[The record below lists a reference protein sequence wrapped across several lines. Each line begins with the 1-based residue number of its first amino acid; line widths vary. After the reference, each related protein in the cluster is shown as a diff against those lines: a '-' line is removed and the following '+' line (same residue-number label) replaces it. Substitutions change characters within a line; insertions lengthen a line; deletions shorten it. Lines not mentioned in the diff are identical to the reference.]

1 MSSAINEANFKDARR
16 GYNKKEVRAYL
27 ADLEAAFSE
36 MEGHARESA
45 RRIGDLE
52 HMVGEMKATEAK
64 SMDNAMYAVFDAKDR
79 ILEKANRRAEKI
91 ENEAREKADEL
102 LADVKEMLDATRGVQ
117 TDGPDSV
124 SPEAV
129 LIAAREEAAQIRE
142 EAARYAATVSD
153 GDVETITEELAKARA
168 DAIAER
174 ARAEKYEE
182 LSRSQAVELGDLNRD
197 QGDGTPDEGLAEARA
212 QGTNIIAQAQTEA
225 ESILQRASDEARTV
239 RDLARQETDRA
250 AASAAIRELAY
261 GSDPVDELATA
272 RDRIVELELQLSS
285 DSPTSDTAAT
295 EELLDAEARIAVLEA
310 DLAAAHTRLDSVA
323 AVEDELESLR
333 AAANDLEA
341 LRDERDVAQQSL
353 AEVAEVQTELT
364 ETKATLEQRSAE
376 LAESLTTIEGLR
388 SSVDDDD
395 GAVARVME
403 LEQQV
408 DELGVVQDAVAGLE
422 EALAK
427 SKADLAESLTLAE
440 QLEARVAEA
449 AVTQERLIVVEGELA
464 EATAS
469 VEVLTQQITD
479 NAEQSSDAA
488 AKLADSESTQ
498 AELRALE
505 ERLTLREQEL
515 EGQRSELS
523 AASDV
528 IAQEKS
534 SLSDAWQRL
543 DSEREIVN
551 AGMNRVELAS
561 EDAEKI
567 QELTA
572 ERDQLQAQLDAA
584 LTDLETERKSVET
597 KVSALVEEHEQQ
609 LADAATIASEH
620 ESLVVTSEETA
631 SENAAIFA
639 RMERHQSDLQAT
651 ISEVR
656 GERDELAQVN
666 AALEAKVQQLQ
677 ERTTEL
683 AQAAQRSGDDEAAS
697 STEPSGGED
706 ENEDTEEAPV
716 ARPFSRGKS
725 RYERNSAKLPR
736 IGDEAGSVLKSMQ
749 DLRASLTEE

>member
-153 GDVETITEELAKARA
+153 GDVEIITEELAKARA

-197 QGDGTPDEGLAEARA
+197 QGGGTPDEGLAEARA

-261 GSDPVDELATA
+261 GSDSVAELATA
-272 RDRIVELELQLSS
+272 RDRIVELELQLASGSPAS
-285 DSPTSDTAAT
+285 DEPAT

-310 DLAAAHTRLDSVA
+310 DLAAARTRLDAVA
-323 AVEDELESLR
+323 AVQDELESLR

-353 AEVAEVQTELT
+353 AEAAEIQTELT
-364 ETKATLEQRSAE
+364 ETKATLEQRSAD

-388 SSVDDDD
+388 SSVDDGD
-395 GAVARVME
+395 GAVARVVE

-427 SKADLAESLTLAE
+427 SEADLAESLTLAE

-449 AVTQERLIVVEGELA
+449 TVTQERLIVVEGELA
-464 EATAS
+464 EATTS
-469 VEVLTQQITD
+469 VELLTQQITD

-488 AKLADSESTQ
+488 AKLADSESAQ

-505 ERLTLREQEL
+505 ESLTVREQEL

-543 DSEREIVN
+543 DTEREIVN

-561 EDAEKI
+561 EDAEKV
-567 QELTA
+567 QELAA

-597 KVSALVEEHEQQ
+597 RVSALVEEHEQQ

-631 SENAAIFA
+631 SENATIFA

-666 AALEAKVQQLQ
+666 ATLEAKVQQLQ

-683 AQAAQRSGDDEAAS
+683 AQAAQRSGDGEVAS

-706 ENEDTEEAPV
+706 EDKDAEEAPV
-716 ARPFSRGKS
+716 TRPFSRGKS